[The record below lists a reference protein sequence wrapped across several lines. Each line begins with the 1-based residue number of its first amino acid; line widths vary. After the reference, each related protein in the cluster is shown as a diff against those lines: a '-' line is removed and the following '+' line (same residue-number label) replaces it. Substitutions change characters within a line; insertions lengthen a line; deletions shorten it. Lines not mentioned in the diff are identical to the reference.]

1 MEQVVLPLPAMLLML
16 SPHFDMQMC
25 GPLLSA
31 MLQNEQ
37 YNELYNELY
46 TYQRCC
52 LGSAQ
57 TWTCRW
63 SSTLRG
69 RRR

>member
-37 YNELYNELY
+37 YIELSMSC
-46 TYQRCC
+46 TPT
-52 LGSAQ
+52 SDVA
-57 TWTCRW
+57 
-63 SSTLRG
+63 
-69 RRR
+69 